1 MPVITPKIRLRPS
14 RKGQSA
20 FAPPGAVANRL
31 SELAGVRDNPG
42 NLRGLYYVPEGLEG
56 PAPLVVVLHG
66 CTQDAA
72 VYDHGS
78 GWSTLA
84 DRHGFILLFPE
95 QTRANNPMLCFNW
108 FQSVDTQRGMGEAA
122 SIAGMI
128 AAMKKS
134 HEIDPARIFVTG
146 LSAGGAMTAVM
157 LATYPELF
165 AAGAILAGV
174 AYGCADSVGE
184 AFECMGGRA
193 RSDAAELAR
202 HVRRASPHKGPWPR
216 VQVWQG
222 SADTTVVASNA
233 DAIVLQWA
241 GLHELAPTPDRT
253 DEVEGHPRRA
263 WLGADGTPLIEHY
276 AITGM
281 AHGVPLDSG
290 AEDPLGAAGAHMLD
304 VGLCSTARIAAFFGI
319 APEEE
324 ARRAPARL
332 PSTAATPGAKAEQPA
347 PRPMESW
354 PEAAAAGP
362 QAVIEKALKAAG
374 LMR

>member
-1 MPVITPKIRLRPS
+1 MDRTALETKFQIAMLQCNKVFPALFSAERPPSPGARKEPMPVITPRIRLRRS
-14 RKGQSA
+14 RKGVSA
-20 FAPPGAVANRL
+20 FAAPGATTDRL
-31 SELAGVRDNPG
+31 RDLDGLRENPG
-42 NLRGLYYVPEGLEG
+42 NLRGRYYVPEGLTG

-84 DRHGFILLFPE
+84 DRHGFALLFPE
-95 QTRANNPMLCFNW
+95 QKRDNNPMLCFNW
-108 FQSVDTQRGMGEAA
+108 FSANDTQRGMGEAA
-122 SIAGMI
+122 SIRAMI
-128 AAMKKS
+128 EAMRKQ
-134 HEIDPARIFVTG
+134 HAIDPKRIFVTG
-146 LSAGGAMTAVM
+146 LSAGGAMASVM

-184 AFECMGGRA
+184 AFDCMGGRA

-222 SADTTVVASNA
+222 SADHTVVPSNA

-241 GLHELAPTPDRT
+241 HLHGLDPQPGRT
-253 DEVEGHPRRA
+253 DAVAGYPRRA
-263 WLGADGTPLIEHY
+263 WLGAGGEPLIEQY

-281 AHGVPLDSG
+281 AHGVPLAGGKD
-290 AEDPLGAAGAHMLD
+290 AIGAAGAHMLD
-304 VGLCSTARIAAFFGI
+304 VGLSSTARIAAFFGI
-319 APEEE
+319 GPED
-324 ARRAPARL
+324 
-332 PSTAATPGAKAEQPA
+332 
-347 PRPMESW
+347 PRET
-354 PEAAAAGP
+354 
-362 QAVIEKALKAAG
+362 I
-374 LMR
+374 